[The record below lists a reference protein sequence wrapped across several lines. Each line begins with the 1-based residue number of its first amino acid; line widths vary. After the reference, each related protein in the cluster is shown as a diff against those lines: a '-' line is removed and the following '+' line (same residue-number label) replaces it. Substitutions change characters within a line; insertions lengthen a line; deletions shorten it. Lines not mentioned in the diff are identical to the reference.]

1 MAYVDLK
8 PDEKEFVRKHIYRFF
23 HEVERKKYKVH
34 VRVFMSR
41 YRAYT
46 ECPACRGARL
56 QAGGAVGSAR

>member
-1 MAYVDLK
+1 MN
-8 PDEKEFVRKHIYRFF
+8 RFF
-23 HEVERKKYKVH
+23 EEVERKKYKVH

-56 QAGGAVGSAR
+56 RPEALLVRLGDCNIAQVVEDEYRASA